1 MPRGLSTALLNELAT
16 QNIKPIA
23 LVEIQFPTPQ
33 YITNHYKDIVET
45 DIWDDALGLWDDRDV
60 TGVSTTIANI
70 TGGLTLSNTYQSL
83 TNLGSITGRNQNIVF
98 QTDSNGILLK
108 SSYTDAE
115 IWWEVGGSTTGA
127 YLGIAK
133 INDAYFIR
141 FRAGSGRNTEQS
153 TGGGTAGGSSA
164 RAVVNLSVSD
174 SSVASYFDDER
185 HIITWAI
192 EVPDATYLAGRLR
205 LWIDGNEVITYDPY
219 NDDGNVFRSGQWAGS
234 DSAGYGQG
242 FSSIAGGDG
251 TFDSGATQYQTFTGT
266 SVGSDVYVF
275 AYENQTIIYPVEV
288 IVVEGTTGLWD
299 NGTTYTASGHL
310 LSIGGKSENSEL
322 DVSSFQIELSAVDSA
337 FVSIVLNN
345 NVSNDEV
352 KIDIGLLN
360 ENDAIIGSFNY
371 DKGFI
376 ESYSINT
383 DTGRLILSCTSHFA
397 DFSRVAGR
405 KTNSGSQ
412 QTIFANDKGMEFSAL
427 TVQDLKW
434 GRK

>member
-33 YITNHYKDIVET
+33 FITNHYKDITYT
-45 DIWDDALGLWDDRDV
+45 DVWDDAVGFWDDRLEGTGLWDD
-60 TGVSTTIANI
+60 G
-70 TGGLTLSNTYQSL
+70 
-83 TNLGSITGRNQNIVF
+83 
-98 QTDSNGILLK
+98 K
-108 SSYTDAE
+108 
-115 IWWEVGGSTTGA
+115 
-127 YLGIAK
+127 
-133 INDAYFIR
+133 
-141 FRAGSGRNTEQS
+141 
-153 TGGGTAGGSSA
+153 
-164 RAVVNLSVSD
+164 
-174 SSVASYFDDER
+174 
-185 HIITWAI
+185 
-192 EVPDATYLAGRLR
+192 
-205 LWIDGNEVITYDPY
+205 
-219 NDDGNVFRSGQWAGS
+219 
-234 DSAGYGQG
+234 
-242 FSSIAGGDG
+242 
-251 TFDSGATQYQTFTGT
+251 
-266 SVGSDVYVF
+266 
-275 AYENQTIIYPVEV
+275 
-288 IVVEGTTGLWD
+288 
-299 NGTTYTASGHL
+299 TYTASGHL

-360 ENDAIIGSFNY
+360 ENDVIIGSFNY

-383 DTGRLILSCTSHFA
+383 DTGRLVLSCTSHFA
-397 DFSRVAGR
+397 DFSRIAGR